1 MKQLVRD
8 YSGTPSPPRSAAQA
22 LLTIYDREDHTEGDP
37 PSTRPRLAI
46 SDHRLAAGGPVA
58 QLSGFEYV
66 FRPDELAQR
75 VQRTRWRPGPGV
87 STDYGCN
94 PRGWLTSAD
103 ADDDGYDEAYG
114 YDGSAEGW
122 DGPGNLAGYDAEKR
136 AYTAAGNRLA
146 EDDEHAYAHDA
157 RGNVVRRVWLG
168 DPPWGEPKTRKLVYD
183 AQGHLVELRDE
194 DEWGTPQLRVTYE
207 YDALDRRT
215 ARTVTRG
222 CCGGE
227 EVDRHLYVHDGAQV
241 LLELDPDL
249 IGTPGQ
255 CNELAGVL
263 NRRAYGPGID
273 GLLWL
278 DHKVGED
285 IVRSYPVRDLVGS
298 VWGLVDQGGEVT
310 AAALE
315 YNAWGKP
322 SWEPGTDFG
331 PVRYTGRDWDAD
343 EGMYYYRARWYAPEL
358 GRFVQADPIGFAGGD
373 LNLFAYVGGDPVT
386 RFDPA
391 GLLGLDGISDGGYW
405 MRRAGS
411 EAAAAAYEQGQGAVG
426 VEVLGTALG
435 GVVGA
440 KALGGL
446 GRMVRRAKKAAS
458 RATRPCGGASK
469 GRGKITE
476 EVIPR
481 KAPGADGAKS
491 KHILEKIDGKT
502 NSTTHQVIKDGKV
515 VHQHQTHIGKH
526 GTRRQ
531 FPDEWVEHPEI
542 PGGTP

>member
-1 MKQLVRD
+1 VVEERQHAAEGVQWGAQLVRRYDGGGQLRSRTAGPAGIDCIAADVSLDVDYEEDRPLPVAYRYSAGEELVGLERDEAGRLKQLVRD

-194 DEWGTPQLRVTYE
+194 GGDSAAAGDLRV
-207 YDALDRRT
+207 RR
-215 ARTVTRG
+215 ARPAHGPDGDPGLLRRRG
-222 CCGGE
+222 GGAPPLRPRRL
-227 EVDRHLYVHDGAQV
+227 EV
-241 LLELDPDL
+241 DPDL
-249 IGTPGQ
+249 LGTPGQ
-255 CNELAGVL
+255 CDELAGVL

-273 GLLWL
+273 GCS
-278 DHKVGED
+278 GSTTRPGQTSSGPT
-285 IVRSYPVRDLVGS
+285 RSGTSWAACGGWWTRAGRRPRRRGS
-298 VWGLVDQGGEVT
+298 TTPGG
-310 AAALE
+310 
-315 YNAWGKP
+315 
-322 SWEPGTDFG
+322 S
-331 PVRYTGRDWDAD
+331 
-343 EGMYYYRARWYAPEL
+343 
-358 GRFVQADPIGFAGGD
+358 
-373 LNLFAYVGGDPVT
+373 
-386 RFDPA
+386 
-391 GLLGLDGISDGGYW
+391 
-405 MRRAGS
+405 RAGS
-411 EAAAAAYEQGQGAVG
+411 R
-426 VEVLGTALG
+426 
-435 GVVGA
+435 
-440 KALGGL
+440 
-446 GRMVRRAKKAAS
+446 GRTS
-458 RATRPCGGASK
+458 
-469 GRGKITE
+469 GR
-476 EVIPR
+476 
-481 KAPGADGAKS
+481 
-491 KHILEKIDGKT
+491 
-502 NSTTHQVIKDGKV
+502 
-515 VHQHQTHIGKH
+515 
-526 GTRRQ
+526 
-531 FPDEWVEHPEI
+531 
-542 PGGTP
+542 